1 MATVNLKSA
10 AERVSAGQEAGDSYI
25 SALESIRDTLTD
37 DGNGASLGTMVGA
50 QLEMTEVETRYM
62 VESGIP
68 KKASGANQ
76 AAAQEVKKAAG

>member
-37 DGNGASLGTMVGA
+37 DGKGASLGTMVGA
-50 QLEMTEVETRYM
+50 RLEMTEVETRYM
-62 VESGIP
+62 VESSIP